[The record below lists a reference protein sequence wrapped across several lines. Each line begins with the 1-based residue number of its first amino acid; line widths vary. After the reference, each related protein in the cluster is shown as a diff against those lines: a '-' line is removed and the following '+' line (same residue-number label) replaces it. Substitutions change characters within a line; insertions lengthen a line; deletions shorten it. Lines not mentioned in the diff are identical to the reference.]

1 MKQPRENP
9 TNATSAILLQSM
21 QGLWFDFNWVDH
33 PGFVTGE
40 AVLVLVMLLLLLM
53 VLVLVAWI
61 DFNSVDHPDLVTREA
76 VLGLMRNV
84 GYIGQGLITSDT
96 NPKLQACISFYT
108 QLGMGPSENSIQGI
122 QMKI

>member
-1 MKQPRENP
+1 MQPVQFCCN
-9 TNATSAILLQSM
+9 QCKDF
-21 QGLWFDFNWVDH
+21 GLISIGWTTQACNRRGRSGVGDVIIV
-33 PGFVTGE
+33 GVG
-40 AVLVLVMLLLLLM
+40 AGVLLLL
-53 VLVLVAWI
+53 VTWI

-108 QLGMGPSENSIQGI
+108 QLGENIKNGAE
-122 QMKI
+122 

>member
-1 MKQPRENP
+1 MGGPPRLYNRRGR
-9 TNATSAILLQSM
+9 SGVGDVI
-21 QGLWFDFNWVDH
+21 VD
-33 PGFVTGE
+33 GVG
-40 AVLVLVMLLLLLM
+40 VLLLL
-53 VLVLVAWI
+53 VTWI

-108 QLGMGPSENSIQGI
+108 QLGENIKNGAE
-122 QMKI
+122 

>member
-40 AVLVLVMLLLLLM
+40 AVLVLVMLLLM
-53 VLVLVAWI
+53 VLVLVYCCCWYSWI

-108 QLGMGPSENSIQGI
+108 QLGENIKNGAE
-122 QMKI
+122 